1 MIPSGEIRNG
11 MAIREDR
18 VIYLVTECQQVKP
31 GKGTAF
37 ARTRLKNIRTGAV
50 LERTYKSA
58 DKVEDIRVERREA
71 QYQYSDGT
79 ILYVMDMISFEQIA
93 VPAALLADGLGF
105 LKDNTTVSLM
115 TTEEGVIG
123 AEMPN
128 FVNLEV
134 VETDP
139 GVRGDTAT
147 GGTKPARLESG
158 GTVQV
163 PLFVNTGDVL
173 KVDTRTKTYVERV

>member
-1 MIPSGEIRNG
+1 MISSGEIRNG

-18 VIYLVTECQQVKP
+18 EIYLVTECQQVKP

-50 LERTYKSA
+50 VERTYKSSE
-58 DKVEDIRVERREA
+58 KVEDIRVERREA

-79 ILYVMDMISFEQIA
+79 ILYMMDTASYEQIP
-93 VPAALLADGLGF
+93 VPAAFLGDGRDF
-105 LKDNTTVSLM
+105 LKDNTTVALM

-163 PLFVNTGDVL
+163 PLFVSTGDVL